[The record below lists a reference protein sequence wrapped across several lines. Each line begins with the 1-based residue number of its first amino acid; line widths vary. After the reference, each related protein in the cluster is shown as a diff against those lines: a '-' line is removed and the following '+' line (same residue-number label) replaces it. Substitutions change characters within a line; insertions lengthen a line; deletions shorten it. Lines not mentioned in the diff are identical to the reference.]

1 MEFIWFYSG
10 FTPGFTF
17 YFNDIFSQ
25 LSLIYLF
32 VEFCRFWSFLLNW
45 EQIWFVEEME
55 ECFPL
60 FANSFYILMKTY
72 TAFI

>member
-1 MEFIWFYSG
+1 MELIWFYSG

-32 VEFCRFWSFLLNW
+32 VEFSRFLSF
-45 EQIWFVEEME
+45 FVKLRTNLI
-55 ECFPL
+55 CGRDGGVF
-60 FANSFYILMKTY
+60 SCIC
-72 TAFI
+72 